1 MSNREPYA
9 RELAIEAAA
18 RGWLSPVDLW
28 EVAGMWFAGQS
39 AARLLEQRLS
49 AEQLAELERSS
60 DRIDTLEDLAASPL
74 PPPPDIPALSSTG
87 RFGPISSRDPA
98 KMPGGLSGDR
108 YREDKLIGKGGAGQ
122 VISAVDREIGRTV
135 ALKTLRQSED
145 PEHVRRFL
153 IEARVTAQ
161 LEHPGIIPIHD
172 LGVLGDGTP
181 FYTMRMVEKRS
192 LSTVLASDA
201 LRADWPLVR
210 LLGVLVQLA
219 RALAY
224 AHSRGV
230 LHGDVKPD
238 NILLGDFGEVYL
250 ADWGLTRVQPHSP
263 LREAVTTIEPPPHS
277 LLSLL
282 PRDSGTAP
290 TRAGGT
296 PGYVAPEVA
305 FSDGKAIDHRA
316 DLFSLGVVLYE
327 VLTGWQPFF
336 ARNAEQ
342 TILAT
347 LTRQPEPP
355 RELEPSCPLLL
366 EDLCL
371 ELLAKDPDARPSSAD
386 DVARRIEEYLEGAK
400 EKDRRR
406 EEAARLCASAEDPAR
421 RWRELDAEY
430 WRLSEEAQRLL
441 RDIESWA
448 PVEKK
453 RPAWQRE
460 DRAEEAQRDAARA
473 LASAVDLFTK
483 ALGYDPNCEEAH
495 DGLLS
500 LYAER
505 ARTAEL
511 ERREATKIYYEEMAL
526 DHDVNGSFAAQLGA
540 NGSLSLTTDP
550 IGATASLYRYVEH
563 DRVLVAGGPRALG
576 NAPLSVE
583 LPPASYLLIL
593 SLAGY
598 RDVRY
603 PVLIRRG
610 EQQEARI
617 KLYRDDEL
625 GEGYVY
631 VPAGVTI
638 LGGDPLAYHARPRQR
653 SGVADFAIGKF
664 PVSVREYCA
673 FLDALPDGEAERRAP
688 HDLRGSEGM
697 AVERGSQG
705 WEPKAFMIEGEARK
719 LFPLHE
725 GSLWKLPIHLIDWFD
740 ALAYCRWQSVREGVE
755 LRLATEVEW
764 EKAARGADGRV
775 FPWGDRF
782 DATFCLIRGSR
793 PFMQQPEPMGT
804 FPKDE
809 SPYGVRDMA
818 GGMREWVAD
827 LLDERTAEECAA
839 EPEPDPETE
848 RGSSSLRGVR
858 SGGWNTG
865 PEWSR
870 AASRGPL
877 HALTRGTAL
886 TFRLAKTLRR
896 AD

>member
-1 MSNREPYA
+1 
-9 RELAIEAAA
+9 
-18 RGWLSPVDLW
+18 
-28 EVAGMWFAGQS
+28 
-39 AARLLEQRLS
+39 LLEQRLS
-49 AEQLAELERSS
+49 TEQLAELERSS

-122 VISAVDREIGRTV
+122 VIAAVDREIGRTV
-135 ALKTLRQSED
+135 ALKTLRESDD

-172 LGVLGDGTP
+172 LGVRGDGTP
-181 FYTMRMVEKRS
+181 FYTMRMVEKRA
-192 LSTVLASDA
+192 LATVLASDA
-201 LRADWPLVR
+201 LRTEWPLVR
-210 LLGVLVQLA
+210 LLGVLVQVA
-219 RALAY
+219 HALAY

-282 PRDSGTAP
+282 PRDAGGTAP

-347 LTRQPEPP
+347 MTRDPEPP

-371 ELLAKDPDARPSSAD
+371 ELLAKDPEARPSSAD

-400 EKDRRR
+400 EKERRR
-406 EEAARLCASAEDPAR
+406 EEALSLCKRAEEPAG
-421 RWRELDAEY
+421 RWSELDADY
-430 WRLSEEAQRLL
+430 RRLSQRAHQML

-448 PVEKK
+448 PVETKS
-453 RPAWQRE
+453 PAWELE

-483 ALGYDPNCEEAH
+483 ALGYDPSCGSAH
-495 DGLLS
+495 EGLLS
-500 LYAER
+500 LYEER
-505 ARTAEL
+505 ANTAQL
-511 ERREATKIYYEEMAL
+511 ERREASKIYYEEMAL
-526 DHDVNGSFAAQLGA
+526 DHDVNGRFAAKLSA
-540 NGSLSLTTDP
+540 NGSLSLTTAP
-550 IGATASLYRYVEH
+550 EGARAILYRYVER
-563 DRVLVAGGPRALG
+563 DRVLVASAPRELGP
-576 NAPLSVE
+576 APLSVE
-583 LPPASYLLIL
+583 LQPGSYLLIL
-593 SLAGY
+593 SFDGY

-603 PVLIRRG
+603 PVLIHRG
-610 EQQEARI
+610 ERHDACVN
-617 KLYRDDEL
+617 LYTEEEIGSDFL
-625 GEGYVY
+625 Y
-631 VPAGVTI
+631 VPAGPAI
-638 LGGDPLAYHARPRQR
+638 LGGDRDAYNPLPRR
-653 SGVADFAIGKF
+653 VETVADFAIARF
-664 PVSVREYCA
+664 PVSMRAYCA
-673 FLDALPDGEAERRAP
+673 YLDTLTPEDAERRAP

-697 AVERGSQG
+697 VVERGRDG
-705 WEPKAFMIEGEARK
+705 WQPKDLIIEGEARA
-719 LFPLHE
+719 LFPPEE
-725 GSLWKLPIHLIDWFD
+725 GCLWQVPIPLVDWFD
-740 ALAYCRWQSVREGVE
+740 ALAYCRWLGVREDSQ
-755 LRLATEVEW
+755 LRLPTEAEW
-764 EKAARGADGRV
+764 EKAARGSDGRV
-775 FPWGDRF
+775 FPWGDHF
-782 DATFCLIRGSR
+782 DATFCLMNGSR
-793 PFMQQPEPMGT
+793 PFLPQPEPMGT

-818 GGMREWVAD
+818 GGMREWVGD
-827 LLDERTAEECAA
+827 LVGERTADECASDP
-839 EPEPDPETE
+839 EPEPHTE
-848 RGSSSLRGVR
+848 RGASTLRAVR
-858 SGGWNTG
+858 SGGWIAG
-865 PEWSR
+865 PEFSR
-870 AASRGPL
+870 AASRGRF

-886 TFRLAKTLRR
+886 TFRLAKTLRST
-896 AD
+896 